1 MQRIVFLLQYCFKY
15 IDAQKFPK
23 EGEYPF
29 GMFKFLQEGHKLH
42 QNQPLRWKRQK
53 KKNMSSWHPTNHLLT
68 SRAVDIL
75 FFDLLRGQTNM
86 SIAWEVKRS
95 KKEVKTINCKNA
107 PIALCRE
114 KLNCPSKF
122 ELPFP

>member
-1 MQRIVFLLQYCFKY
+1 MKDHIVGRQTSFKY

-42 QNQPLRWKRQK
+42 QNQPLRWKRQE

-75 FFDLLRGQTNM
+75 FFYLILGGQKA
-86 SIAWEVKRS
+86 I
-95 KKEVKTINCKNA
+95 C
-107 PIALCRE
+107 L
-114 KLNCPSKF
+114 
-122 ELPFP
+122 

>member
-86 SIAWEVKRS
+86 SIAWEVKRL
-95 KKEVKTINCKNA
+95 I
-107 PIALCRE
+107 
-114 KLNCPSKF
+114 
-122 ELPFP
+122 